1 MREPP
6 RNLKRAQAVID
17 FIETLCCPDGAHAG
31 EPIVLRPWQKA
42 FILSVYAATDA
53 RGLRLVREAIFSIPR
68 KNGKSVLVAGIMLA
82 HLCGP
87 EAVRNGQIYSLS
99 IDREQAAILF
109 NYAAAMVYA
118 DEELNARLNVVE
130 SRRFITDPVSGS
142 RYLVLSGEKKGK
154 MGKSTSLVLFD
165 ELAEF
170 GRERALYDALMT
182 SRGAHLEPLAFVFST
197 QAPDD
202 KALLSELI
210 DYALLGEDPAVV
222 CCLYAAP
229 MDADPWDEKTWHDCN
244 PALGDFCSL
253 QVLRETARKAQKM
266 PAAEASFR
274 NLHLNQRV
282 DGAAHFITP
291 SVWKA
296 CGDAPDLG
304 TFEDAPVTGGLD
316 LSAKNDLTSLTYVA
330 QSAPGQWDML
340 AFFWTPKDNVKER
353 AERDRVPYDLW
364 ANQGHLLA
372 VPGKT
377 IDYRYVARAI
387 AEHHGQMNITGL
399 KFDRWRI
406 GDFQRALVEE
416 GVDAWI
422 EGKDD
427 PVPGGLRLIP
437 HGQGFKDMNPAVEVL
452 EDVLAEGRLRHGM
465 HPVMQMCAA
474 NTRVQSDPAGNRKF
488 DKLKSTGRIDG
499 IVSLAMALNGAV
511 GGEPEAGEVVQGFLN
526 LDVEGEDDGQAQR
539 V

>member
-1 MREPP
+1 MRDGEPNEP
-6 RNLKRAQAVID
+6 RAQAVID
-17 FIETLCCPDGAHAG
+17 FIETLRCPDGAHAG
-31 EPIVLRPWQKA
+31 DPLVLRQWQKD
-42 FILSVYAATDA
+42 FIVSVYAPTDA
-53 RGLRLVREAIFSIPR
+53 SGLRLVREAILSIPR
-68 KNGKSVLVAGIMLA
+68 KNGKSALVAGICLA

-99 IDREQAAILF
+99 VDREQAAILF
-109 NYAAAMVYA
+109 KYAAAMVYA
-118 DEELNARLNVVE
+118 DEELAARLNVIE
-130 SRRFITDPVSGS
+130 SRKCIIDPVSGS
-142 RYLVLSGEKKGK
+142 QYLVLSGEKKGK

-182 SRGAHLEPLAFVFST
+182 SRGAHLEPLSFVFST

-210 DYALLGEDPAVV
+210 DYALMGEDPAVV

-229 MDADPWDEKTWHDCN
+229 MDADPWDEKTWFECN

-253 QVLRETARKAQKM
+253 KVLQETARKAKKM

-296 CGDAPDLG
+296 CGAAPDLG

-330 QSAPGQWDML
+330 ESAPGIWDVL
-340 AFFWTPKDNVKER
+340 PFFWTPADNLKER

-364 ANQGHLLA
+364 VGQGHLLA
-372 VPGKT
+372 VPGKV
-377 IDYRYVARAI
+377 IDYRYVAQAV
-387 AEHHGQMNITGL
+387 AQHHGQMNITGI

-422 EGKDD
+422 DGKDD

-437 HGQGFKDMNPAVEVL
+437 HGQGFRDMNPAVEIL
-452 EDVLAEGRLRHGM
+452 EDVLAEGRMRHGM
-465 HPVMQMCAA
+465 HPVMHMCAA
-474 NTRVQSDPAGNRKF
+474 NTRIQSDPAGNRKF

-511 GGEPEAGEVVQGFLN
+511 GAPADEGEVTQGFVDL
-526 LDVEGEDDGQAQR
+526 GA
-539 V
+539 